1 VSWRLSQIWRHPIK
15 GIGAE
20 RLDHVGLKIDRPLPM
35 DRAWAVLEQ
44 GGESGEGWRVCRNF
58 IRGAKGPSLMAIT
71 ARVEGRLSTS
81 PIPTAPRSPSPRARR
96 RPRWRSGLARPIYPE
111 DRRPPTALI
120 RAPEMGMS
128 DAPFA
133 SVSILNEASLRAL
146 SQKIGQDLDP
156 RRFRGN
162 LWLDGLA
169 PWEEFDL
176 VGKRLRI
183 GAAEFDVVE
192 PIGRCR
198 ATEANPETGRRDA
211 PTLAALEDGWGHTR
225 FGVYA
230 MVRKGGLVAV
240 GDEAGWHDRAPLP
253 PGRRAGR
260 ADDREH
266 GRLLFARGADFLK
279 GVVAMD
285 GMPPADRPE
294 VCFAGRSNVGKS
306 TLINALT
313 GRKALARASNTPG
326 RTQEI
331 NFFTLGES
339 HYLVDLPGYGYAEAP
354 VAVVQKWQA
363 CSRPISRAAP
373 RSAAP
378 SS

>member
-1 VSWRLSQIWRHPIK
+1 VSWQLSQIWRHPIK

-44 GGESGEGWRVCRNF
+44 GGEAGEGWRPCRNF

-71 ARVEGRLSTS
+71 ARVEGDTIHLTH
-81 PIPTAPRSPSPRARR
+81 PD
-96 RPRWRSGLARPIYPE
+96 RPDIAVTPGTEDAAVALLAWLKPIYPE
-111 DRRPPTALI
+111 DRRPPAALVH
-120 RAPEMGMS
+120 APEMGMS

-146 SQKIGQDLDP
+146 SQKTGKELDP

-183 GAAEFDVVE
+183 GAAEFDIVE

-198 ATEANPETGRRDA
+198 ATEANPVTGRRDA

-230 MVRKGGLVAV
+230 MVRKGGRVAV
-240 GDEAGWHDRAPLP
+240 GDEA
-253 PGRRAGR
+253 
-260 ADDREH
+260 
-266 GRLLFARGADFLK
+266 RL
-279 GVVAMD
+279 
-285 GMPPADRPE
+285 
-294 VCFAGRSNVGKS
+294 
-306 TLINALT
+306 T
-313 GRKALARASNTPG
+313 
-326 RTQEI
+326 
-331 NFFTLGES
+331 
-339 HYLVDLPGYGYAEAP
+339 
-354 VAVVQKWQA
+354 
-363 CSRPISRAAP
+363 
-373 RSAAP
+373 
-378 SS
+378 